1 MATKDESSSS
11 GTTAQTES
19 LSPGSAAHDNLPRF
33 LPTPTTAG
41 RSSLKEATKRET
53 DNAPNTTSRSKFTT
67 QKGTFLSDTLGFR
80 VNRDGTECDTEDKAV
95 DTDDQTDDQLF
106 NSKSPFVFLGHT
118 FIFAPGQTLEPY
130 QALDLKLL
138 IAREQGKPVVCDSET
153 TEIKNTVGS
162 ILAYPM
168 GCDCLVLP
176 YECIYSSLIFLRYGK
191 TVVAIALIL
200 ANQPGEDFVKIEK
213 GCPANL
219 YFFFLAWYAM
229 SLI

>member
-1 MATKDESSSS
+1 MALNATPK
-11 GTTAQTES
+11 TM
-19 LSPGSAAHDNLPRF
+19 LSI
-33 LPTPTTAG
+33 
-41 RSSLKEATKRET
+41 T
-53 DNAPNTTSRSKFTT
+53 D
-67 QKGTFLSDTLGFR
+67 
-80 VNRDGTECDTEDKAV
+80 DK
-95 DTDDQTDDQLF
+95 TDDQTDDQLF

-118 FIFAPGQTLEPY
+118 GIFAPGQTLEPY

-168 GCDCLVLP
+168 GCECLVPP
-176 YECIYSSLIFLRYGK
+176 YPCIYSSLILLRYGK

-200 ANQPGEDFVKIEK
+200 ANPPGKDFGKIET

-219 YFFFLAWYAM
+219 YFFFFTQCAM
-229 SLI
+229 LLICDAFQDCGAQSRTDQTVAR